1 MKKPLGLWLDKQ
13 AFQGIKDNVDPG
25 LRRQLP
31 FLESLFRDARGQ
43 YRHDLLRHANADQI
57 NAISELVLNTLKG
70 HARVTPDVL
79 ARLKRHKKVLRELAK
94 RKNSVTRRRALLLRQ
109 TGSGLWR
116 GLQAVC
122 RCLQR

>member
-1 MKKPLGLWLDKQ
+1 MKR
-13 AFQGIKDNVDPG
+13 

-70 HARVTPDVL
+70 HARVTPDIV